1 MENINHNEEKE
12 EKQKQSTLELADK
25 YNVSATIIPAV
36 FNTVQKSL
44 SIRRNMGDMKQTQ
57 VELLKRKYTK
67 SDMKNTL
74 MELRAN

>member
-1 MENINHNEEKE
+1 MQMENINHNE

-25 YNVSATIIPAV
+25 YNVSAIIIPVV

-57 VELLKRKYTK
+57 VELLKRK
-67 SDMKNTL
+67 
-74 MELRAN
+74 